1 MHVMRFGTHA
11 ALSVRIGCTLS
22 MDWETEVMSFALVV
36 SIVKIDLHSLLLY
49 APNNNNNC
57 RLLLR
62 YVCVIAEQNV
72 KTALCSSLR

>member
-36 SIVKIDLHSLLLY
+36 SIDLHSLLLY
-49 APNNNNNC
+49 ASNNNNNC